1 MFKLMAQ
8 AAAGVGVPRR
18 GTDSFSTHTGLAGDS
33 WGGGALP
40 GKVQDDPIK
49 PQLVGLP
56 VGGGPH
62 LEPSQVTAESSSW
75 HTM

>member
-1 MFKLMAQ
+1 MFKLKAQ

-49 PQLVGLP
+49 PQLMGLP

-75 HTM
+75 HKM